1 MTERILFFASG
12 DFPVKTFKS
21 LIENGYNIVG
31 LVTSYDKHTFKNKD
45 IEKLSDI
52 AVSNNI
58 PVLIPND
65 LNSEETYEWIKDKES
80 DIFCVISYKK
90 LSDKILSLAKTAS
103 FNIHASV
110 LPFLRGAA
118 PINHAIRLGFKET
131 GLTAFLLNDKI
142 DCGDIIDITTVKI
155 EDEDNFETLYWKL
168 SDKCVSFSEN
178 VLRKISEGNYATI
191 KQTTPFDSEIFK
203 APKITKEYTK
213 DWFHCGPKEVKN
225 LLRSIY
231 PVDGLHM
238 VISIYDKE
246 KDTYKDISAKVLGGE
261 VIKKDYE
268 DICAYQTDGKTH
280 LHIWLDFGYTIN
292 CWFNVTDIQIAG
304 KRRMK
309 INEFL
314 RGFHTYLNKEKYK
327 VYFSDYE

>member
-1 MTERILFFASG
+1 MKERILFFASG

-31 LVTSYDKHTFKNKD
+31 LVSSYDKHTFKDND
-45 IEKLSDI
+45 IEKLADI

-58 PVLIPND
+58 PMLIPND
-65 LNSEETYEWIKDKES
+65 LNSEETYEWIKDKNT

-90 LSDKILSLAKTAS
+90 LSERILSLAKTAA

-155 EDEDNFETLYWKL
+155 EDDDNFETLFWKL
-168 SDKCVSFSEN
+168 SDKCVRFTEN
-178 VLRKISEGNYATI
+178 VLHRISEGNYTTV
-191 KQTTPFDSEIFK
+191 KQSTPFDSEIFK
-203 APKITKEYTK
+203 APKITKDYTNFWSK
-213 DWFHCGPKEVKN
+213 RGLKEVEN

-238 VISIYDKE
+238 TITIHDKE
-246 KDTYKDISAKVLGGE
+246 KDTYKDISAKILGGE

-268 DICAYQTDGKTH
+268 NSGIYQTDKKTY
-280 LHIWLDFGYTIN
+280 LRIWLDFGYTTD

-309 INEFL
+309 IAEFL
-314 RGFHTYLNKEKYK
+314 RGFQSYLNKEKYN
-327 VYFSDYE
+327 VYFSDN